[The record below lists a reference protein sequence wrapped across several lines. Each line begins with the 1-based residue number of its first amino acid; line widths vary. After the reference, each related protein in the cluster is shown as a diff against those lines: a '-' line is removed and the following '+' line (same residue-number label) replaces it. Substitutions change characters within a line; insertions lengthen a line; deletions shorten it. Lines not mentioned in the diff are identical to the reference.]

1 LSAPDKTS
9 RFRSLSLV
17 FLSELYRFKI
27 HRATLPFI
35 DLKLKSH
42 CTVPLYRRPHA
53 VLILNFRY
61 CVAGGALAVGPL
73 SLRGLRLG
81 HLSNHSEH
89 QDGLSTHYH
98 QPYHTITAQNTKES
112 RRPILTEALSVLDA
126 LQLGCT
132 LIKCTRLES
141 TPHRKY
147 SATEALPSLSLGC
160 TPSRI
165 HFDEMHSARMHSSAS
180 DALGLEFTP
189 PWKNS
194 ASGALHNRYISSRM
208 HSTSCTTRPSN
219 SMISY
224 CAHSQLT

>member
-1 LSAPDKTS
+1 METDINIPSKKKSNKQKTLKKQTFFFVGIISAPDKTS

-17 FLSELYRFKI
+17 LLSELYRFKI

-98 QPYHTITAQNTKES
+98 QPYYTITAQNTRVS
-112 RRPILTEALSVLDA
+112 STNTHGSTVRHR
-126 LQLGCT
+126 CT
-132 LIKCTRLES
+132 LTRVN
-141 TPHRKY
+141 
-147 SATEALPSLSLGC
+147 
-160 TPSRI
+160 
-165 HFDEMHSARMHSSAS
+165 FD
-180 DALGLEFTP
+180 
-189 PWKNS
+189 
-194 ASGALHNRYISSRM
+194 
-208 HSTSCTTRPSN
+208 
-219 SMISY
+219 
-224 CAHSQLT
+224 